1 VNSGDVTATASTF
14 YAIGISASGR
24 GPIDIYNS
32 SDVLATTSGRDAWG
46 IIALTGVL
54 AGSSIHI
61 VNTGDLQVSGVAQG
75 LGNIPT
81 AGIAAQSF
89 LAADSPIAIEN
100 EGALTVSALANA
112 FGIVAYTSGANSP
125 ISIENRGD
133 IAATGAA
140 YGYGT
145 TVEGIRAAIFGAS
158 SPVAI
163 VNSGN
168 LSATGIG
175 AEPAPTPSTPRA
187 ITIQV
192 PPSRSSTAATSQ
204 PELAKQPVSL
214 RAHKAAPTA
223 FRSRTAAMSWP
234 WRARIRQ
241 RPFSRRPSVPAVLP
255 S

>member
-1 VNSGDVTATASTF
+1 
-14 YAIGISASGR
+14 
-24 GPIDIYNS
+24 
-32 SDVLATTSGRDAWG
+32 
-46 IIALTGVL
+46 
-54 AGSSIHI
+54 
-61 VNTGDLQVSGVAQG
+61 VSGVAQG

-158 SPVAI
+158 S
-163 VNSGN
+163 
-168 LSATGIG
+168 LS
-175 AEPAPTPSTPRA
+175 PS
-187 ITIQV
+187 
-192 PPSRSSTAATSQ
+192 
-204 PELAKQPVSL
+204 
-214 RAHKAAPTA
+214 
-223 FRSRTAAMSWP
+223 
-234 WRARIRQ
+234 
-241 RPFSRRPSVPAVLP
+241 
-255 S
+255 